1 MYFSTQTACLAPPYV
16 ENADITF
23 PKTTDDPSNMNSVQ
37 YSCKPGYVTRDES
50 VSMTLNCEASS
61 GWEDNSLP
69 TCVKGYCG

>member
-1 MYFSTQTACLAPPYV
+1 MAPPYV

-23 PKTTDDPSNMNSVQ
+23 PLTSDDSSITNSVQ

-61 GWEDNSLP
+61 GWEDKTLP
-69 TCVKGYCG
+69 TCVKG